1 MAQLTSRHM
10 TPRPN
15 KRALTKLEHAP
26 TVVSGRYSIGC
37 CSEWRKTCQHTEA
50 WGWWAHAWNTFS
62 PHSHAGKHFFSNKNN
77 TPLSEQE
84 AAQGTVFISSFLQY
98 STLTSI

>member
-26 TVVSGRYSIGC
+26 TVVSGRYSIG
-37 CSEWRKTCQHTEA
+37 WIVQNGGKPA
-50 WGWWAHAWNTFS
+50 NTQRHGAGG
-62 PHSHAGKHFFSNKNN
+62 PMLGIHSHHIVM
-77 TPLSEQE
+77 
-84 AAQGTVFISSFLQY
+84 QGNILFQIKTIPH
-98 STLTSI
+98 

>member
-1 MAQLTSRHM
+1 MAQLTSHHM

-15 KRALTKLEHAP
+15 KRALTKLLEHTPA
-26 TVVSGRYSIGC
+26 VISGGLFRMA
-37 CSEWRKTCQHTEA
+37 ETCQHTEA

-77 TPLSEQE
+77 TPLSEKE

-98 STLTSI
+98 SALTSI